1 MDKFNLILMNMYDQ
15 GSIISKGDENMSAYV
30 NTNER
35 NIVIELER
43 KNNTNN
49 LWNNNLSNR
58 YISYIRFKDIFTN
71 RYLLELTIYDINDVK
86 LLFDMIDE
94 WYSFNCS
101 YDMVY
106 PLNDINY
113 HNGISHNIILSRN
126 LNKVIDSNGNEVSYT
141 YTPED
146 YYMYIDQYDKN
157 TNTTI
162 RRLTI
167 NMGND
172 DTCIQDFID
181 TAFFILLV
189 DIPEIENEYIDK
201 TFLL

>member
-1 MDKFNLILMNMYDQ
+1 MDRLTNLILMDMYDQ
-15 GSIISKGDENMSAYV
+15 GSIIPEGDENMSAYV
-30 NTNER
+30 NTNESH
-35 NIVIELER
+35 IVIELER

-49 LWNNNLSNR
+49 LWNNSLSSR

-71 RYLLELTIYDINDVK
+71 RYLLELVIYDINEIK

-101 YDMVY
+101 YDMIY
-106 PLNDINY
+106 PLNDNNY
-113 HNGISHNIILSRN
+113 HNGITHNIHLSKEN
-126 LNKVIDSNGNEVSYT
+126 VNKIIDNNGNISYT
-141 YTPED
+141 EE
-146 YYMYIDQYDKN
+146 YYLYIDQYDKN

-162 RRLTI
+162 RRLSI

-172 DTCIQDFID
+172 DTYIQDFIS

-201 TFLL
+201 NFPI

>member
-71 RYLLELTIYDINDVK
+71 RYLLELTIYDINEVK

-101 YDMVY
+101 YEMVY
-106 PLNDINY
+106 PLNNNNY
-113 HNGISHNIILSRN
+113 HNGISHSIHLSREN
-126 LNKVIDSNGNEVSYT
+126 VKQIINNDGNIDYIQKF
-141 YTPED
+141 
-146 YYMYIDQYDKN
+146 YMYIDQYDKN
-157 TNTTI
+157 TNTNI

-167 NMGND
+167 NMGED

-189 DIPEIENEYIDK
+189 DIPEIEDEYIDK